1 MGLDMYIYARKNCF
15 VSSWIDESKGQIKCE
30 LPKELDAFKDLDEVK
45 NSLSINFNID
55 YKIGYWRKANHIHK
69 WFVDN
74 CGDGVDEC
82 QDMYV
87 SKEDLEN
94 LLKVCNEVLAEHGDA
109 EKKLPTQSGFFFGGT
124 EYDEYYF
131 NEVKYTKEVC
141 EKAIQFLDE
150 RTKAKDYLWSI
161 HYQAS
166 W

>member
-1 MGLDMYIYARKNCF
+1 MGLDMYLEARKEVYVGTCLDDSN
-15 VSSWIDESKGQIKCE
+15 GQIKCE
-30 LPKELDAFKDLDEVK
+30 LPPELKMFEDVWHKSITHKE
-45 NSLSINFNID
+45 D
-55 YKIGYWRKANHIHK
+55 YTIGYWRKANHIHK

-87 SKEDLEN
+87 SKEKLEE
-94 LLKVCNEVLAEHGDA
+94 LLKLCNEVLAEHGDA
-109 EKKLPTQSGFFFGGT
+109 ENKLPTQDGFFFGGT

-131 NEVKYTKEVC
+131 DDVKYTKEVC

-150 RTKAKDYLWSI
+150 REKAKDYLWSI

>member
-1 MGLDMYIYARKNCF
+1 MGLDMYLEARKE
-15 VSSWIDESKGQIKCE
+15 VYVGTHIDDSNGTIKLE
-30 LPKELDAFKDLDEVK
+30 LPPELKMFEGAWDNV
-45 NSLSINFNID
+45 INTITD
-55 YKIGYWRKANHIHK
+55 YRIGYWRKANHIHK

-74 CGDGVDEC
+74 CGNGVDEC

-94 LLKVCNEVLAEHGDA
+94 LLKVCNEVLAEHGEA
-109 EKKLPTQSGFFFGGT
+109 ENKLPTQDGFFFGGT
-124 EYDEYYF
+124 DYDEYYF
-131 NEVKYTKEVC
+131 DDVKYTKEVC

-150 RTKAKDYLWSI
+150 REKAKDYLWSI